1 MGCFVM
7 VVRGRARFARSS
19 DGCVRPRAAS
29 PPRPLAADLVE
40 HALVERDELIVEI
53 GAGRGAL
60 TAAR

>member
-1 MGCFVM
+1 VDA
-7 VVRGRARFARSS
+7 RGSRAPRTDAFAP
-19 DGCVRPRAAS
+19 GQHLL
-29 PPRPLAADLVE
+29 PRPLAADLVE